1 MLAVALAGFAGLFYG
16 ASDFSGAA
24 ASRGNHPTVVTLGV
38 QLVSAV
44 ALAGALFL
52 VPGTL
57 QASDVIWGAAGGL
70 SLAAGLALFYEALS
84 TGPIA
89 TAAAL
94 TALVSS
100 SLPIITGLLLGDE
113 LKPLTLVGVG
123 LAVPA
128 AVLVSAGEVGIHHN
142 RTNTTPRERVV
153 GRRRLART
161 RMLSVG
167 AGTLFAGFLVA
178 LGQVSEDAGLFPLIG
193 TRAAAI
199 GLLVILITA
208 QGVWSPISRRSTP
221 MVLGAGL
228 FDCSADGFLVT
239 AFAIGDLTWVSAIS
253 SLAPVS
259 TVLLARI
266 FFKER
271 LTIPQIAGLAISVA
285 ALTLVAVGRTL

>member
-1 MLAVALAGFAGLFYG
+1 MLAVALAGLAGLFYG

-38 QLVSAV
+38 QVVSLA
-44 ALAGALFL
+44 ALLGALF
-52 VPGTL
+52 VVDGTF
-57 QASDVIWGAAGGL
+57 QSIDVFWGAVGGL
-70 SLAAGLALFYEALS
+70 SLAAGLAFFYEALT

-100 SLPIITGLLLGDE
+100 SLPIIAGLMLGDD
-113 LKPLTLVGVG
+113 LRPITLVGVG

-128 AVLVSAGEVGIHHN
+128 AVLVSAGEVGVHHA

-161 RMLSVG
+161 RILSVG

-178 LGQVSEDAGLFPLIG
+178 LGQVTEDAGLFPLLG

-199 GLLVILITA
+199 SLLVVLITA
-208 QGVWSPISRRSTP
+208 QGIWSPVRRQTAP
-221 MVLGAGL
+221 LVLGAGL
-228 FDCSADGFLVT
+228 FDCTADGFLVT

-266 FFKER
+266 FLRER
-271 LTIPQIAGLAISVA
+271 LTFPQMAGLALSVG
-285 ALTLVAVGRTL
+285 ALTLVAVGRST